1 MAEISWIKLS
11 TGLPDNKKIK
21 RIRKLPE
28 GDKVILFWVFLLA
41 RAGESNQSGGIFLT
55 DTMPYQ
61 EEDLAADFDF
71 NIEFVQFAL
80 LTLEKYSMITRYQD
94 ILFIK
99 NWEEYQSIEG
109 LEKVRE
115 QNRIRQSRYKEKQRQ
130 LTLGNVTANVIGN
143 AEVTASNATDIDKEL
158 DKEKEIKNIYIDR
171 FESLWKQYPK
181 KTQKKKAIEQF
192 KKKIK
197 NDSDLNVFEK
207 GYFNYLKYIE
217 ITDWY
222 HPQELFRWIRDER
235 YKDEYDLAP
244 KVSKGNYRNN
254 KHRIEEVPSHIN
266 TQPNKKEPDIDWVA
280 EAERSLA
287 ERGAESE

>member
-80 LTLEKYSMITRYQD
+80 IILEKYSMITRYQD

-115 QNRIRQSRYKEKQRQ
+115 QNRIRQARYKEKQRQ
-130 LTLGNVTANVIGN
+130 LTLGNVTANVSGN
-143 AEVTASNATDIDKEL
+143 AEVTESNATDIDKEL
-158 DKEKEIKNIYIDR
+158 DKERDIDKEKIPYSDIIKYLNEATSKS
-171 FESLWKQYPK
+171 FKV
-181 KTQKKKAIEQF
+181 TQKWKDLIKARWNEGQRLDDF
-192 KKKIK
+192 KKVIDVKTNQWLNNQEMNKYLRPATLFGNKFDDYLNEYRLQVNSSI
-197 NDSDLNVFEK
+197 SD
-207 GYFNYLKYIE
+207 E
-217 ITDWY
+217 I
-222 HPQELFRWIRDER
+222 
-235 YKDEYDLAP
+235 
-244 KVSKGNYRNN
+244 
-254 KHRIEEVPSHIN
+254 
-266 TQPNKKEPDIDWVA
+266 
-280 EAERSLA
+280 
-287 ERGAESE
+287 AESQRRLLEAYEQ

>member
-80 LTLEKYSMITRYQD
+80 ITLEKYSMITRYQD

-115 QNRIRQSRYKEKQRQ
+115 QNRIRQARHKEKQRQ
-130 LTLGNVTANVIGN
+130 LTLGNVTDNVSGN
-143 AEVTASNATDIDKEL
+143 AEVTESNATDIDKEL
-158 DKEKEIKNIYIDR
+158 DKERDIDKEKIPYSDIIKYLNQVTSKS
-171 FESLWKQYPK
+171 FKV
-181 KTQKKKAIEQF
+181 TQKWKDLIKARWNEGQRLDDF
-192 KKKIK
+192 KKVIDVK
-197 NDSDLNVFEK
+197 SSQWLNSKDMNKYLRPATLFGNKFDDYLNEYAK
-207 GYFNYLKYIE
+207 PANTNYNSEY
-217 ITDWY
+217 
-222 HPQELFRWIRDER
+222 ER
-235 YKDEYDLAP
+235 TQ
-244 KVSKGNYRNN
+244 R
-254 KHRIEEVPSHIN
+254 EVREVYE
-266 TQPNKKEPDIDWVA
+266 QQ
-280 EAERSLA
+280 
-287 ERGAESE
+287 

>member
-80 LTLEKYSMITRYQD
+80 ITLEKYSMITRYQD

-115 QNRIRQSRYKEKQRQ
+115 QNRIRQARYKEKQRQ
-130 LTLGNVTANVIGN
+130 LTLGNVTANVSGN
-143 AEVTASNATDIDKEL
+143 AEVTESNATDIDKEL
-158 DKEKEIKNIYIDR
+158 DKERDIDKEKIPYSDIIKYLNEATSKS
-171 FESLWKQYPK
+171 FKV
-181 KTQKKKAIEQF
+181 TQKWKDLIKARWNEGQRLDDF
-192 KKKIK
+192 KKVIDVKTKQWLNNQEMNKYLRPATLFGNKFDDYLNEYRPQVNSSI
-197 NDSDLNVFEK
+197 SD
-207 GYFNYLKYIE
+207 E
-217 ITDWY
+217 I
-222 HPQELFRWIRDER
+222 
-235 YKDEYDLAP
+235 
-244 KVSKGNYRNN
+244 
-254 KHRIEEVPSHIN
+254 
-266 TQPNKKEPDIDWVA
+266 
-280 EAERSLA
+280 
-287 ERGAESE
+287 AESQRRLLEAYEQ

>member
-80 LTLEKYSMITRYQD
+80 ITLEKYSMITRYQD

-115 QNRIRQSRYKEKQRQ
+115 QNRIRQARYKEKQRQ
-130 LTLGNVTANVIGN
+130 LTLGNVTANVSGN
-143 AEVTASNATDIDKEL
+143 AEVTESNATDIDKEL
-158 DKEKEIKNIYIDR
+158 DKERDIDKEKIPYSDIIKYLNEATSKS
-171 FESLWKQYPK
+171 FKV
-181 KTQKKKAIEQF
+181 TQKWKDLIKARWNEGQRLDDF
-192 KKKIK
+192 KKVIDVKTNQWLNNQEMNKYLRPATLFGNKFDDYLNEYRPQVNSSI
-197 NDSDLNVFEK
+197 SD
-207 GYFNYLKYIE
+207 E
-217 ITDWY
+217 I
-222 HPQELFRWIRDER
+222 
-235 YKDEYDLAP
+235 
-244 KVSKGNYRNN
+244 
-254 KHRIEEVPSHIN
+254 
-266 TQPNKKEPDIDWVA
+266 
-280 EAERSLA
+280 
-287 ERGAESE
+287 AESQRRLLEAYEQ

>member
-80 LTLEKYSMITRYQD
+80 ITLEKYSMITRYQD

-115 QNRIRQSRYKEKQRQ
+115 QNRIRQARHKEKQRQ
-130 LTLGNVTANVIGN
+130 LTLGNVTTNVSGN
-143 AEVTASNATDIDKEL
+143 AEVTESNATDIDKEL
-158 DKEKEIKNIYIDR
+158 DKERDIDKEKIPYSDIIKYLNEATSKS
-171 FESLWKQYPK
+171 FKV
-181 KTQKKKAIEQF
+181 TQKWKDLIKARWNEGQRLDDF
-192 KKKIK
+192 KKVIDVKTNQWLNNQEMNKYLRPATLFGNKFDDYLNEYRPQVNSSI
-197 NDSDLNVFEK
+197 SD
-207 GYFNYLKYIE
+207 E
-217 ITDWY
+217 I
-222 HPQELFRWIRDER
+222 
-235 YKDEYDLAP
+235 
-244 KVSKGNYRNN
+244 
-254 KHRIEEVPSHIN
+254 
-266 TQPNKKEPDIDWVA
+266 
-280 EAERSLA
+280 
-287 ERGAESE
+287 AESQRRLLEAYEQ

>member
-80 LTLEKYSMITRYQD
+80 ITLEKYSMITRYQD

-115 QNRIRQSRYKEKQRQ
+115 QNRIRQARYKEKQRQ
-130 LTLGNVTANVIGN
+130 LTLGNVTANVSGN
-143 AEVTASNATDIDKEL
+143 AEVTESNATDIDKEL
-158 DKEKEIKNIYIDR
+158 DKERDIDKEKIPYSDIIKYLNEATSKS
-171 FESLWKQYPK
+171 FKV
-181 KTQKKKAIEQF
+181 TQKRKDLIKARWNEGQRLDDF
-192 KKKIK
+192 KKVIDVKTNQWLNNQEMNKYLRPATLFGNKFDDYLNEYRPQVNSSI
-197 NDSDLNVFEK
+197 SD
-207 GYFNYLKYIE
+207 E
-217 ITDWY
+217 I
-222 HPQELFRWIRDER
+222 
-235 YKDEYDLAP
+235 
-244 KVSKGNYRNN
+244 
-254 KHRIEEVPSHIN
+254 
-266 TQPNKKEPDIDWVA
+266 
-280 EAERSLA
+280 
-287 ERGAESE
+287 AESQRRLLEAYEQ

>member
-80 LTLEKYSMITRYQD
+80 ITLEKYSMITRYQD

-115 QNRIRQSRYKEKQRQ
+115 QNRRRQVRYKEKQRK
-130 LTLGNVTANVIGN
+130 LTLGNVTTNVSGN
-143 AEVTASNATDIDKEL
+143 AEVTESNATDIDKEL
-158 DKEKEIKNIYIDR
+158 DIDKEIKNIYI
-171 FESLWKQYPK
+171 
-181 KTQKKKAIEQF
+181 
-192 KKKIK
+192 
-197 NDSDLNVFEK
+197 
-207 GYFNYLKYIE
+207 
-217 ITDWY
+217 
-222 HPQELFRWIRDER
+222 
-235 YKDEYDLAP
+235 
-244 KVSKGNYRNN
+244 
-254 KHRIEEVPSHIN
+254 
-266 TQPNKKEPDIDWVA
+266 
-280 EAERSLA
+280 
-287 ERGAESE
+287 

>member
-1 MAEISWIKLS
+1 MEVKNLAEISWIKLS

-80 LTLEKYSMITRYQD
+80 ITLEKYSMITRYQD

-115 QNRIRQSRYKEKQRQ
+115 QNRIRQVRYKEKQRQ

-158 DKEKEIKNIYIDR
+158 DKERDIDKEKIPYSDIIKYLNNKTSKS
-171 FESLWKQYPK
+171 FKV
-181 KTQKKKAIEQF
+181 TQKWKDLIKARWNEGQRLDDF
-192 KKKIK
+192 KKVIDVKTGQWINNQEMNKYLRPATLFGNKFDDYLNEYRPQISSSISDEIAESQRKI
-197 NDSDLNVFEK
+197 
-207 GYFNYLKYIE
+207 
-217 ITDWY
+217 
-222 HPQELFRWIRDER
+222 
-235 YKDEYDLAP
+235 
-244 KVSKGNYRNN
+244 
-254 KHRIEEVPSHIN
+254 
-266 TQPNKKEPDIDWVA
+266 A
-280 EAERSLA
+280 EAYEQ
-287 ERGAESE
+287 

>member
-1 MAEISWIKLS
+1 MADINWIKLS
-11 TGLPDNKKIK
+11 TGLPDNRKIK
-21 RIRKLPE
+21 RIRKFPD
-28 GDKVILFWVFLLA
+28 GDNVILFWVFLLA
-41 RAGESNQSGGIFLT
+41 RAGESNKSGGVFLT
-55 DTMPYQ
+55 DTLPYTP
-61 EEDLAADFDF
+61 EDLAADFDF
-71 NIEFVQFAL
+71 TVEFVKFAI
-80 LTLEKYSMITRYQD
+80 LTLEKYSMITRYD
-94 ILFIK
+94 DVLFIK
-99 NWEEYQSIEG
+99 NWEEYQAIEG
-109 LEKVRE
+109 MEKVRE
-115 QNRIRQSRYKEKQRQ
+115 KNRIRQAQFRERQKQ
-130 LTLGNVTANVIGN
+130 LTSSNVIRNVTSNVD
-143 AEVTASNATDIDKEL
+143 VTHSNAVELELETDID
-158 DKEKEIKNIYIDR
+158 KEIKNIYIDR

-197 NDSDLNVFEK
+197 SESDLTEFEK
-207 GYFNYLKYIE
+207 GYFDYLKYIE